1 MKVLAVDDHAL
12 IREAMH
18 GVIVELQPESPFR
31 YRQYVLRLLHTRRTV
46 GTGWPSRSSKERTEP
61 Y

>member
-18 GVIVELQPESPFR
+18 GVIVELQPENPVR
-31 YRQYVLRLLHTRRTV
+31 YRQYVLRLLHTAV
-46 GTGWPSRSSKERTEP
+46 P
-61 Y
+61 